1 MKGDHKIALFFQLSH
16 VFRGLLQ
23 TEALYCVLQLAC

>member
-1 MKGDHKIALFFQLSH
+1 MKGDHKIALVFQLSH
-16 VFRGLLQ
+16 ASHGLLQ